1 MKIFRTLT
9 IATTLTIAPMVV
21 AADWTDYLPTPDGV
35 IMARYEQLLIDDTPS
50 RFQVRYARLGLYG
63 KIIPEIDYRVQA
75 DFCDEGKFKMLD
87 AWARYAPVQ
96 NVKVKIGQFR
106 APFGCDVFRGPGVQV
121 FSNRSFVARDV
132 VNQRAVGASV
142 LLSATGLPL
151 TIEAGVFNPNSIS
164 DHTPYSTSKVAACK
178 ATYSVGDFSFT
189 SSFKSYVPQQ
199 VRINTANCSATLRM
213 GRWMAEAEYT
223 YKHFCGSDFK
233 DSHAYNFMSQYLMP
247 VKWGVFN
254 YFSMEGRYDGHS
266 FDSSGACDGNGLIVG
281 DLPARS
287 RLTVGSTVSY
297 RMKNL
302 RCDFRLNYENYFYR
316 HGYEPLEG
324 RDDKIVAEM
333 VIKF

>member
-1 MKIFRTLT
+1 MNKVKA
-9 IATTLTIAPMVV
+9 IAFAAALAATSAAE
-21 AADWTDYLPTPDGV
+21 AADWTEYLPTPDGV
-35 IMARYEQLLIDDTPS
+35 MLARYEQLFIDDTPS
-50 RFQVRYARLGLYG
+50 RFQVRYARLGISG
-63 KIIPEIDYRVQA
+63 RIIPEIDYRVQA

-96 NVKVKIGQFR
+96 NVKIKIGQFR

-142 LLSATGLPL
+142 TLSATGLPL
-151 TIEAGVFNPNSIS
+151 TVEAGVFNPNGIT
-164 DHTPYSTSKVAACK
+164 DHSVYSNSKVVACK
-178 ATYSVGDFSFT
+178 ATYSVGEFAFT
-189 SSFKSYVPQQ
+189 GSFKSYIPDQ
-199 VRINTANCSATLRM
+199 VRINTANCSATFRS

-223 YKHFCGSDFK
+223 YKHFNGSAFH
-233 DSHAYNFMSQYLMP
+233 DSHAYNFMSQYTMP

-254 YFSMEGRYDGHS
+254 FFSMEGRYDGHT
-266 FDSSGACDGNGLIVG
+266 FDSSGACDDAGAIVG

-297 RMKNL
+297 RMKKL
-302 RCDFRLNYENYFYR
+302 RCDFRINYENYFY
-316 HGYEPLEG
+316 HSGYAPLAG
-324 RDDKIVAEM
+324 RDDKIVAEF

>member
-1 MKIFRTLT
+1 MNQFKT
-9 IATTLTIAPMVV
+9 IAIAAALAASTAAE

-35 IMARYEQLLIDDTPS
+35 MMARYEQLLIDDTPS
-50 RFQVRYARLGLYG
+50 RFQVRYARLGLSG
-63 KIIPEIDYRVQA
+63 RIIPEIDYRFQA

-96 NVKVKIGQFR
+96 NVKIKIGQFR

-151 TIEAGVFNPNSIS
+151 TVEAGVFNPNTIT
-164 DHTPYSTSKVAACK
+164 DHSPYSTSKVVACK
-178 ATYSVGDFSFT
+178 ATYSVGELAFT
-189 SSFKSYVPQQ
+189 GSFKSYIPQQ
-199 VRINTANCSATLRM
+199 VRINTANCSATFRS

-223 YKHFCGSDFK
+223 YKHFNGSDFK
-233 DSHAYNFMSQYLMP
+233 DSHAYNFMGQYTMP

-254 YFSMEGRYDGHS
+254 YFSMEGRYDGHT
-266 FDSSGACDGNGLIVG
+266 FDSSGACNEAGAIVG

-297 RMKNL
+297 RLKNL
-302 RCDFRLNYENYFYR
+302 RCDFRINYENYFY
-316 HGYEPLEG
+316 HDGHQPLEG
-324 RDDKIVAEM
+324 RDDKIVAEF

>member
-1 MKIFRTLT
+1 MNKVKA
-9 IATTLTIAPMVV
+9 IAIAAALAATSAAE
-21 AADWTDYLPTPDGV
+21 AADWTEYLPTPDGV
-35 IMARYEQLLIDDTPS
+35 MLARYEQLLVDDTPS
-50 RFQVRYARLGLYG
+50 RFQVRYARLGISG
-63 KIIPEIDYRVQA
+63 HIIPEIDYRVQA

-96 NVKVKIGQFR
+96 NVKIKIGQFR

-142 LLSATGLPL
+142 TLSATGLPL
-151 TIEAGVFNPNSIS
+151 TVEAGVFNPNSIT
-164 DHTPYSTSKVAACK
+164 DHSVYSNSKVVACK
-178 ATYSVGDFSFT
+178 ATYSVGEFAFT
-189 SSFKSYVPQQ
+189 GSFKSYIPDQ
-199 VRINTANCSATLRM
+199 VRINTANCSATFRS

-223 YKHFCGSDFK
+223 YKHFNGSDFK
-233 DSHAYNFMSQYLMP
+233 DSHAYNFMSQYTMP

-254 YFSMEGRYDGHS
+254 YFSMEGRYDGHT
-266 FDSSGACDGNGLIVG
+266 FDSSGACDAAGAIVG

-297 RMKNL
+297 RMKKL
-302 RCDFRLNYENYFYR
+302 RCDFRINYENYFY
-316 HGYEPLEG
+316 HSGYAPLAG
-324 RDDKIVAEM
+324 RDDKIVAEF

>member
-1 MKIFRTLT
+1 MNKVKA
-9 IATTLTIAPMVV
+9 IAIAAALAATSAAE
-21 AADWTDYLPTPDGV
+21 AADWTEYLPTPDGV
-35 IMARYEQLLIDDTPS
+35 ILARYEQLFVDDTPS
-50 RFQVRYARLGLYG
+50 RFQVRYARLGISG
-63 KIIPEIDYRVQA
+63 HIIPEIDYRVQA

-96 NVKVKIGQFR
+96 NVKIKIGQFR

-142 LLSATGLPL
+142 TLSATGLPL
-151 TIEAGVFNPNSIS
+151 TLEAGVFNPNGIT
-164 DHTPYSTSKVAACK
+164 DHSVYSTSKVVACK
-178 ATYSVGDFSFT
+178 ATYSVGEFAFT
-189 SSFKSYVPQQ
+189 GSFKSYIPDQ
-199 VRINTANCSATLRM
+199 VRINTANCSATFRS

-223 YKHFCGSDFK
+223 YKHFNGSDFK
-233 DSHAYNFMSQYLMP
+233 DSHAYNFMSQYTMP

-254 YFSMEGRYDGHS
+254 YFSMEGRYDGHT
-266 FDSSGACDGNGLIVG
+266 FDSSGACDDAGAIVG

-297 RMKNL
+297 RMKKL
-302 RCDFRLNYENYFYR
+302 RCDFRINYENYFY
-316 HGYEPLEG
+316 HSGYAPLAG
-324 RDDKIVAEM
+324 RDDKIVAEF